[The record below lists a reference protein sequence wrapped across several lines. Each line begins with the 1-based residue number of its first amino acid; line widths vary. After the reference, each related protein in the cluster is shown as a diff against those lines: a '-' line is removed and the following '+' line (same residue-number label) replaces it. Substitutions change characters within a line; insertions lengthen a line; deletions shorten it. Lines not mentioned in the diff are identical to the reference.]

1 MSTEKDVQTET
12 SVRIREA
19 IDAKGLKIKEAAEQ
33 CGIPYRS
40 FQNYTLGLREPNAE
54 AFRLICT
61 HLGVSLDWLLA
72 GEGPMFRGETESAG
86 DGHVAAHAPAQ
97 EPDLPEL
104 LSQLADSARRE
115 QAAAATQQERLTAI
129 EKQLQELQAAVAA
142 LTRSP

>member
-1 MSTEKDVQTET
+1 MQRTDVT
-12 SVRIREA
+12 SVLERLAQVLGTRTGSQLA
-19 IDAKGLKIKEAAEQ
+19 DA
-33 CGIPYRS
+33 
-40 FQNYTLGLREPNAE
+40 
-54 AFRLICT
+54 
-61 HLGVSLDWLLA
+61 LGVSPQTISSWKSRESVPYAQCVSVAGDWGIRLDWLLT